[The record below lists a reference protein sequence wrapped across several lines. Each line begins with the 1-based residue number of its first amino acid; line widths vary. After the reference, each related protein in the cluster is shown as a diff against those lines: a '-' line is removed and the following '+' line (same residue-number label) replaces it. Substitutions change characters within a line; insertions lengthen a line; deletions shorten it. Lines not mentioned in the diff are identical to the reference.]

1 MNEASN
7 NPVRIDQGKQTKPQ
21 LKKEST
27 NPVEIDQGLQT
38 LHQLK
43 DGSTNFDSEDRFPY
57 L

>member
-7 NPVRIDQGKQTKPQ
+7 NPVWIDQGKQTEPQ